1 MAGLP
6 WAITAGGEVT
16 LTAGATKTILQV
28 VAPTNQRV
36 QVNGFSISFQGV
48 SPTAEQIII
57 RLARQ
62 TTAGTM
68 TAVTPVKDD
77 DSLPET
83 IQSTAQKNATAEP
96 TTTDVLREFYVHPQG
111 GYERAFGP
119 KEVMIKGGGR
129 LGLLVVTPT
138 GVNPDC
144 VATMSCEE

>member
-6 WAITAGGEVT
+6 WAITTGGEVA
-16 LTAGATKTILQV
+16 LTAAATKTMLQST
-28 VAPTNQRV
+28 APANQRV
-36 QVNGFSISFQGV
+36 QLNGFTVSFQGV
-48 SPTAEQIII
+48 SPTAEQIIVRI
-57 RLARQ
+57 ARQ

-83 IQSTAQKNATAEP
+83 IQSTAQKNATVEP

-111 GYERAFGP
+111 GYERVFGP
-119 KEVMIKGGGR
+119 KEIMIKGGGR
-129 LGLLVVTPT
+129 LGLIVITPT